1 MKVYIMTHA
10 GSVVGV
16 YSSKKKLFKAYVEK
30 NRKYLDENIK
40 YINSNSRWISDVSD
54 ETKKEIIKLIKDEPC
69 DIKKI
74 SYHDLTLCTNIDYV
88 LESFTI
94 DK

>member
-1 MKVYIMTHA
+1 MTYA

-16 YSSKKKLFKAYVEK
+16 YSSKKKLFKAYIDK
-30 NRKYLDENIK
+30 NREYLDENIK
-40 YINSNSRWISDVSD
+40 FIQSNNKWISNVRDVV
-54 ETKKEIIKLIKDEPC
+54 KKEIIKLIKDEPY
-69 DIKKI
+69 DIKLI
-74 SYHDLTLCTNIDYV
+74 SYEDLTLCTNIDYV